1 MATIL
6 LVAGPPASAALW
18 KDVVP
23 RFAYHGHRAQTLELW
38 DPIPTDPTVTGLAK
52 TVADAVQAAG
62 DDVVLIAH
70 GTAVPVARAAAD
82 RSPPRALVLCNGPID
97 QLDAVTAG
105 VARAPAGLA
114 SALLRPA
121 VWNRWLASS
130 AGLRRTVVNPYVMDR
145 DTVVALTAPY
155 TGSAAGRRAVA
166 AFLADLRTAADR
178 TGPDSVPTALVWGTD
193 DPLYPPGVIDTA
205 RTRIPGLEVLEVPG
219 GQHFHPL
226 ERPWWLADAV
236 AEWLAGERSTGQATG

>member
-6 LVAGPPASAALW
+6 LVAGPPGSAALW
-18 KDVVP
+18 ADVVP
-23 RFAYHGHRAQTLELW
+23 RFTHHGHRARAVELW
-38 DPIPTDPTVTGLAK
+38 DPVPTDPTVRGLAA
-52 TVADAVQAAG
+52 TVSELVRDAG

-82 RSPPRALVLCNGPID
+82 RVPPRALVLCNGPID
-97 QLDAVTAG
+97 GLDPVTAG
-105 VARAPAGLA
+105 LARTPSGLA
-114 SALLRPA
+114 STLLRPA

-155 TGSAAGRRAVA
+155 IRSADGRRAVA
-166 AFLADLRTAADR
+166 AFLADLRTSADR
-178 TGPDSVPTALVWGTD
+178 TGPDGVPTALVWGTD
-193 DPLYPPGVIDTA
+193 DPLYPPHLTDLA
-205 RTRIPGLEVLEVPG
+205 RTRIPGVEVLEVPG

-236 AEWLAGERSTGQATG
+236 NEWLAVERSPQRARG